1 MASHGNKTNTQK
13 QETKDSPPDK
23 WQLQNQANNDENNGI
38 YTYTCT
44 PRSKTKTVQKKKDNK
59 LIQWTKETKNDIHQL
74 RTKLTKEQTGK
85 QK

>member
-38 YTYTCT
+38 YMYTQKQNQN
-44 PRSKTKTVQKKKDNK
+44 SQKKKG
-59 LIQWTKETKNDIHQL
+59 Q
-74 RTKLTKEQTGK
+74 
-85 QK
+85 